1 MYTPTPRRTYTMNT
15 PTHRTYTH
23 ACTNIQKN
31 IHSCVH
37 QHAGE
42 TYTNVHTPHLHTQA
56 TKTEKKEKKL
66 FFRHVPSVTAC
77 HQAEDSVFK
86 SERQGSATNRK
97 YVRWHM
103 LLRSLSQFW
112 ILNTCLLIRHFTN
125 LLASHFIEY
134 KNDLITQRNHI
145 TSFHSLRNCPQSRR
159 KKQGISG
166 SEIWVVQSYLIVQ
179 REPPQLSCRTERL
192 FTRTFFSWLQM
203 ETHQ

>member
-1 MYTPTPRRTYTMNT
+1 
-15 PTHRTYTH
+15 
-23 ACTNIQKN
+23 
-31 IHSCVH
+31 
-37 QHAGE
+37 
-42 TYTNVHTPHLHTQA
+42 
-56 TKTEKKEKKL
+56 
-66 FFRHVPSVTAC
+66 
-77 HQAEDSVFK
+77 
-86 SERQGSATNRK
+86 
-97 YVRWHM
+97 M

-203 ETHQ
+203 ETHQWDVWATHPSLPQSEEKKHLAVSHLLIPKWLLKGTDMHHTPASASWHATHPMRVATLGPYHHPVKLAPLSPSYRRENWHLEGESRLA